1 MMNGGDVMTDVST
14 QVDVKTGR
22 MCKVI
27 LKNDDTTEMTAV
39 VIILLQVFQ
48 KNELEAVGLMLQAHK
63 QGKALIAIM
72 PKKLARAKRV
82 EAMRLANQLGYPDFT
97 IDIEEAE

>member
-1 MMNGGDVMTDVST
+1 MLNGDVLTDVST
-14 QVDVKTGR
+14 QIDIKTGR

-27 LKNDDTTEMTAV
+27 LKNDDTTEMTIV
-39 VIILLQVFQ
+39 VVILLQVFQ

-63 QGKALIAIM
+63 CGKALIDIM

-82 EAMRLANQLGYPDFT
+82 EAMRMAHEAGYPDFT
-97 IDIEEAE
+97 IDIEEAD